1 VTVLAVS
8 TPTQRLAQHGS
19 AQRPLSEPKGPRA
32 ALGLGLLLVAN
43 SVGSSGGTAESNSG
57 TAEGSRAE
65 EFGARRTTA
74 ALGAAGSGAVAIGAR
89 RGRTVGRR
97 GLASADAGAGEL
109 AGELVEEDA
118 GFAAAIDAAAGGV
131 GRGGAWGCVW
141 VGIGALVRIG
151 VFGETGRRRVV
162 WISRGRGRA
171 AGLAV
176 GLALGGRG
184 G

>member
-1 VTVLAVS
+1 MFTVTVLAVS

-32 ALGLGLLLVAN
+32 ALGLGLLLVAD
-43 SVGSSGGTAESNSG
+43 SVGGSGGTAENNGG

-74 ALGAAGSGAVAIGAR
+74 ALGAAGAIGAR

-109 AGELVEEDA
+109 AGELVEEAA

-162 WISRGRGRA
+162 WISRGGGRA